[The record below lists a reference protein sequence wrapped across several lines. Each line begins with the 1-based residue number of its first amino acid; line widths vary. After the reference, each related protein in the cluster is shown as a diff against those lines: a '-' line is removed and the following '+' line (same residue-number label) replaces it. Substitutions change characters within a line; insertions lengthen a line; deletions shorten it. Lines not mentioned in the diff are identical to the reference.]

1 MWATQSVVFCCGS
14 PYGVSTMVWVSQP
27 LLTFLSIVVI
37 TPILPLVVEAREKLS
52 TEKLSTLFSVTH
64 LVGVK
69 SRFELSK

>member
-1 MWATQSVVFCCGS
+1 
-14 PYGVSTMVWVSQP
+14 MVWVSQP